1 MTGTTM
7 PAGARRRLRASLGAT
22 GLAVLALAATSAPA
36 AAAPSLRAAVTDGTL
51 HISGSPFSE
60 KIILRA
66 NALDRNEL
74 QLDLGDD
81 GTADALFDLRTF
93 DAIDVDA
100 NNGDDTVKLDTSNG
114 AFTAAKTTRIFGGN
128 GDDTLLGG
136 SGNETFFGGNGD
148 DTVDGNGG
156 ADTGFLGRGDDVF
169 IWDPGDASD
178 VVEGQSGFDTMV
190 FNGAGGNEIMAARA
204 VFGRVEFTRSPGA
217 IVMDLNEVEA
227 IDVRALGGA
236 DSITVSDLSGT
247 DVRLV
252 DVDLAASLGGSAADT
267 AADIVTVAGTKN
279 DDSIAVGA
287 TGSTVDVR
295 GLTPLVRVTHANPA
309 DDTLLID
316 GVTGNDDVSVDP
328 AAEALIKVGIL

>member
-1 MTGTTM
+1 V
-7 PAGARRRLRASLGAT
+7 A
-22 GLAVLALAATSAPA
+22 
-36 AAAPSLRAAVTDGTL
+36 DGTL
-51 HISGSPFSE
+51 HISGTPFAE
-60 KIILRA
+60 KITLRA
-66 NALDRNEL
+66 NALDRDEL

-93 DAIDVDA
+93 DAIEVDA
-100 NNGDDTVKLDTSNG
+100 GNGDDTVKLDTANG
-114 AFTAAKTTRIFGGN
+114 AFTTAKATRIFGGN

-136 SGNETFFGGNGD
+136 SGNETFYGGRGN

-169 IWDPGDASD
+169 IWDPGDGSD

-190 FNGAGGNEIMAARA
+190 FNGAGGNEIMAASA
-204 VFGRVEFTRSPGA
+204 AFGRVEFTRSPGA
-217 IVMDLNEVEA
+217 IVMDLNDTEA

-236 DSITVSDLSGT
+236 DSVTVTDLSGT
-247 DVRLV
+247 DVQRV
-252 DVDLAASLGGSAADT
+252 DVDLAAALGGSTADT

-287 TGSTVDVR
+287 TGSTVDVS

-309 DDTLLID
+309 DDTLVID
-316 GVTGNDDVSVDP
+316 PVTGDDVVSVDP
-328 AAEALIKVGIL
+328 AAQALIKVSVL

>member
-1 MTGTTM
+1 V
-7 PAGARRRLRASLGAT
+7 A
-22 GLAVLALAATSAPA
+22 
-36 AAAPSLRAAVTDGTL
+36 DGTL
-51 HISGSPFSE
+51 HISGTPFAE
-60 KIILRA
+60 KITLRA
-66 NALDRNEL
+66 NALDRDEL

-93 DAIDVDA
+93 DAIEVDA
-100 NNGDDTVKLDTSNG
+100 GNGDDTVKLDTANG
-114 AFTAAKTTRIFGGN
+114 AFTTAKATRIFGGN

-136 SGNETFFGGNGD
+136 SGNETFYGGRGN

-169 IWDPGDASD
+169 IWDPGDGSD

-190 FNGAGGNEIMAARA
+190 FNGAGGNEIMAASA
-204 VFGRVEFTRSPGA
+204 AFGRVEFTRSPGA
-217 IVMDLNEVEA
+217 IVMDLNDTEA

-236 DSITVSDLSGT
+236 DSVTVTDLSGT
-247 DVRLV
+247 DVQRV
-252 DVDLAASLGGSAADT
+252 DVDLAAALGGSTADT

-287 TGSTVDVR
+287 AGSTVDVR

-309 DDTLLID
+309 DDTLVID
-316 GVTGNDDVSVDP
+316 PVTGDDVVSVDP
-328 AAEALIKVGIL
+328 AAQARIKVTVL

>member
-1 MTGTTM
+1 V
-7 PAGARRRLRASLGAT
+7 A
-22 GLAVLALAATSAPA
+22 
-36 AAAPSLRAAVTDGTL
+36 DGTL
-51 HISGSPFSE
+51 HISGTPFAE
-60 KIILRA
+60 KITLRA
-66 NALDRNEL
+66 NALDRDEL

-93 DAIDVDA
+93 DAIEVDA
-100 NNGDDTVKLDTSNG
+100 GNGDDTVKLDTANG
-114 AFTAAKTTRIFGGN
+114 AFTTAKATRIFGGN

-136 SGNETFFGGNGD
+136 SGNETFYGGRGN

-169 IWDPGDASD
+169 IWDPGDGSD

-190 FNGAGGNEIMAARA
+190 FNGAGGNEIMAASA
-204 VFGRVEFTRSPGA
+204 AFGRVEFTRSPGA
-217 IVMDLNEVEA
+217 IVMDLNDTEA

-236 DSITVSDLSGT
+236 DSVTVTDLSGT
-247 DVRLV
+247 DVQRV
-252 DVDLAASLGGSAADT
+252 DVDLAAALGGSTADT

-287 TGSTVDVR
+287 AGSTVDVR

-309 DDTLLID
+309 DDTLVID
-316 GVTGNDDVSVDP
+316 PVTGDDVVSVDP
-328 AAEALIKVGIL
+328 AAQALIKVSVL

>member
-1 MTGTTM
+1 M
-7 PAGARRRLRASLGAT
+7 PARARRGFRASFGAT

-36 AAAPSLRAAVTDGTL
+36 AAAPSLRAAVADGTL
-51 HISGSPFSE
+51 HISGTPFAE
-60 KIILRA
+60 KITLRA
-66 NALDRNEL
+66 NALDRDEL

-93 DAIDVDA
+93 DAIEVDA
-100 NNGDDTVKLDTSNG
+100 GNGDDTVKLDTANG
-114 AFTAAKTTRIFGGN
+114 AFTTAKATRIFGGN

-136 SGNETFFGGNGD
+136 SGNETFYGGRGN

-169 IWDPGDASD
+169 IWDPGDGSD

-190 FNGAGGNEIMAARA
+190 FNGAGGNEIMAASA
-204 VFGRVEFTRSPGA
+204 AFGRVEFTRSPGA
-217 IVMDLNEVEA
+217 IVMDLNDTEA

-236 DSITVSDLSGT
+236 DSVTVTDLSGT
-247 DVRLV
+247 DVQRV
-252 DVDLAASLGGSAADT
+252 DVDLAAALGGSTADT

-287 TGSTVDVR
+287 AGSTVDVR

-309 DDTLLID
+309 DDTLVID
-316 GVTGNDDVSVDP
+316 PVTGDDVVSVDT
-328 AAEALIKVGIL
+328 AAQALIKVSVL

>member
-7 PAGARRRLRASLGAT
+7 PAGARRRLRASFGAT
-22 GLAVLALAATSAPA
+22 GLAVLALAATTAPA
-36 AAAPSLRAAVTDGTL
+36 AAAPSLRAAVADGTL
-51 HISGSPFSE
+51 HISGTPFSD
-60 KIILRA
+60 KITLRA
-66 NALDRNEL
+66 NALDRDEL

-100 NNGDDTVKLDTSNG
+100 GNGDDTVKLDTASG
-114 AFTAAKTTRIFGGN
+114 AFTTAKTTRVFGGN

-136 SGNETFFGGNGD
+136 SGNETFYGGRGN

-156 ADTGFLGRGDDVF
+156 TDTGFLGRGDDVF
-169 IWDPGDASD
+169 IWDPGDGSD

-190 FNGAGGNEIMAARA
+190 FNGAGGNEIMAASA
-204 VFGRVEFTRSPGA
+204 FFGRVEFTRSPGA
-217 IVMDLNEVEA
+217 IVMDLNDVEA

-236 DSITVSDLSGT
+236 DSVTVTDLSGT
-247 DVRLV
+247 DVRRV
-252 DVDLAASLGGSAADT
+252 DVDLAAALGGSTADT

-287 TGSTVDVR
+287 TGSTVDVS
-295 GLTPLVRVTHANPA
+295 GLSALVRVTHANPA
-309 DDTLLID
+309 DDTLVID
-316 GVTGNDDVSVDP
+316 GVTGNDVVSVDP
-328 AAEALIKVGIL
+328 AAEALIKVGVL

>member
-1 MTGTTM
+1 V
-7 PAGARRRLRASLGAT
+7 A
-22 GLAVLALAATSAPA
+22 
-36 AAAPSLRAAVTDGTL
+36 DGTL
-51 HISGSPFSE
+51 HISGTPFAE
-60 KIILRA
+60 KITLRA
-66 NALDRNEL
+66 NALDRDEL

-93 DAIDVDA
+93 DAIEVDA
-100 NNGDDTVKLDTSNG
+100 GNGDDTVKLDTANG
-114 AFTAAKTTRIFGGN
+114 AFTTAKATRIFGGN

-136 SGNETFFGGNGD
+136 SGNETFYGGRGN

-169 IWDPGDASD
+169 IWDPGDGSD

-190 FNGAGGNEIMAARA
+190 FNGAGGNEIMAASA
-204 VFGRVEFTRSPGA
+204 AFGRVEFTRSPGA
-217 IVMDLNEVEA
+217 IVMDLNDTEA

-236 DSITVSDLSGT
+236 DSVTVTDLSGT
-247 DVRLV
+247 DVRRV
-252 DVDLAASLGGSAADT
+252 DVDLAAALGGSTADT

-287 TGSTVDVR
+287 AGSTVDVR

-309 DDTLLID
+309 DDTLVID
-316 GVTGNDDVSVDP
+316 PVTGDDVVSVDP
-328 AAEALIKVGIL
+328 AAQALIKVSVL